1 VRRRVGD
8 LLIAWLILA
17 AAVVITVAVMP
28 GLEVDDWHA
37 GEIFVFA
44 GVLAVMNLL
53 IGPIL
58 KLLSLPIMVA
68 TLGLFGLVI
77 NAVIFLVADW
87 WRGTIKID
95 TFTAALAAALV
106 ISIVRAALTFLVDR
120 RRA

>member
-1 VRRRVGD
+1 MRRRIGD
-8 LLIAWLILA
+8 LFVAWLILA
-17 AAVVITVAVMP
+17 AAVVITVALMP
-28 GLEVDDWHA
+28 GLEVDDWKA
-37 GEIFVFA
+37 GEILVFA
-44 GVLAVMNLL
+44 AVLAVMNLL

-77 NAVIFLVADW
+77 NAIIFLVADW